1 MTLPID
7 EPCNMAFHDGCGVL
21 PRQVA
26 AADSLMT
33 VTWSDGHVSAYRTD
47 WLRAHDSSPSA
58 LHERNHGSSPT
69 PLCAW
74 DAIPKVC
81 IIQQ

>member
-1 MTLPID
+1 M
-7 EPCNMAFHDGCGVL
+7 
-21 PRQVA
+21 
-26 AADSLMT
+26 S
-33 VTWSDGHVSAYRTD
+33 VTWSDGHVSMFRTD

-58 LHERNHGSSPT
+58 LHERNHGSAPA

-81 IIQQ
+81 VHYV